1 MVGLAIDGIM
11 LMQME
16 NRVFLKKNKKQ
27 KPKTLNKYE
36 FIPYTCT
43 YLIIFYVSSV

>member
-16 NRVFLKKNKKQ
+16 NRGFLKKKNQ
-27 KPKTLNKYE
+27 KTKTLNKYE